1 MASEATG
8 EKTEAATPRRRQE
21 ARERGQV
28 ARSTEVNSA
37 LILLGTLGA
46 LALAGPVMGRTMV
59 EAFQHGLQIGG
70 RPDLGPEDVR
80 RLFLW
85 VAVTVGQ
92 VIAPVVLA
100 GLVFGLAAGAM
111 QVGFLV
117 IPENVRFNWARLNP
131 LNGLKGLLSTRGA
144 VELLKAVF
152 KMGTIGIVAYRTLR
166 PEWDRVPEL
175 AQMGLLGLIGWE
187 FHLVLVLAFKVTAAF
202 CLLAALD
209 YGYQRWKHEKSLRM
223 TKAEIKQEA
232 KQSEGDPQIRSR
244 VRSIQ
249 RERAMRRMIQ
259 DVPSASV
266 VVVNPTH
273 IAVALRYDP
282 ETMRAPRVVAKGK
295 RLVAERIVAAA
306 RAAGVPVIQDIP
318 LARALEKLVPVGGE
332 IPAALYRA
340 VAQILAY
347 VFARPARGVAA
358 GARP

>member
-1 MASEATG
+1 M
-8 EKTEAATPRRRQE
+8 
-21 ARERGQV
+21 
-28 ARSTEVNSA
+28 EVNSA
-37 LILLGTLGA
+37 MILLGTLGA
-46 LALAGPVMGRTMV
+46 LGLTGPAMGRALV
-59 EAFQHGLQIGG
+59 ETFQHGLQFGG
-70 RPDLGPEDVR
+70 RADLTPEDVR

-85 VAVTVGQ
+85 VAATVGR
-92 VIAPVVLA
+92 VVAPVAVA
-100 GLVFGLAAGAM
+100 GMLFGLAASVM

-117 IPENVRFNWARLNP
+117 VPESVRFNWARLSP
-131 LNGLKGLLSTRGA
+131 VNGLKGLLSMRGA
-144 VELLKAVF
+144 VELMKAILK
-152 KMGTIGIVAYRTLR
+152 MSIIGLVAYRTLR
-166 PEWDRVPEL
+166 PEWDRLPEL
-175 AQMGLLGLIGWE
+175 AQMDLPGLLGWE
-187 FHLVLVLAFKVTAAF
+187 LHLGLGLAFKVTAAF

-209 YGYQRWKHEKSLRM
+209 YGFQRWQHEKGLRM
-223 TKAEIKQEA
+223 TKAEIKQES
-232 KQSEGDPQIRSR
+232 KQSEGSPEIRSK

-273 IAVALRYDP
+273 IAVALRYEP
-282 ETMRAPRVVAKGK
+282 ETMRAPKVVAKGK

-347 VFARPARGVAA
+347 VFARRPRMVPA
-358 GARP
+358 

>member
-1 MASEATG
+1 MDSESAG
-8 EKTEAATPRRRQE
+8 EKTEAATPRKRQE
-21 ARERGQV
+21 AREQGRV
-28 ARSTEVNSA
+28 ARSTEVNTA
-37 LILLGTLGA
+37 MVLLGTLGG
-46 LALAGPVMGRTMV
+46 LALAGPAMGRILV
-59 EAFQHGLQIGG
+59 ETFQHGLRFGARG
-70 RPDLGPEDVR
+70 DLTPEDVR

-85 VAVTVGQ
+85 VSVTVGR
-92 VIAPVVLA
+92 VAAPVVVA
-100 GLVFGLAAGAM
+100 GMVFGLAGSVM

-117 IPENVRFNWARLNP
+117 TPETMRFNWGRLNP

-144 VELLKAVF
+144 VELVKAVL
-152 KMGTIGIVAYRTLR
+152 KIGTISIVTYRTLR

-175 AQMGLLGLIGWE
+175 AQLDLLELISWE
-187 FHLVLVLAFKVTAAF
+187 FHLMLALAFKVTGAF

-209 YGYQRWKHEKSLRM
+209 YGYQRWQHEKGLRM
-223 TKAEIKQEA
+223 SRTEIKQEA
-232 KQSEGDPQIRSR
+232 KQSEGSPEIRSR

-273 IAVALRYDP
+273 IAVALRYDS
-282 ETMRAPRVVAKGK
+282 ESMRAPKVVAKGK

-332 IPAALYRA
+332 IPAALYQA
-340 VAQILAY
+340 VAQILTY
-347 VFARPARGVAA
+347 VFARHPQRVHA
-358 GARP
+358 

>member
-1 MASEATG
+1 M
-8 EKTEAATPRRRQE
+8 
-21 ARERGQV
+21 

-37 LILLGTLGA
+37 MILLGTLGA
-46 LALAGPVMGRTMV
+46 LALMGPAIGRTLV
-59 EAFQHGLQIGG
+59 ESFQHGLQIGG
-70 RPDLGPEDVR
+70 RGDLNPEDVR

-85 VAVTVGQ
+85 ASVTVGR
-92 VIAPVVLA
+92 VVAPVALA
-100 GLVFGLAAGAM
+100 GMVFGLAACVV

-117 IPENVRFNWARLNP
+117 TPEAMRFNWGRLNP

-144 VELLKAVF
+144 VELVKALLKI
-152 KMGTIGIVAYRTLR
+152 GTIGIVAYRSLR
-166 PEWDRVPEL
+166 SEWDRVPEL
-175 AQMGLLGLIGWE
+175 AQMGLLGLISWE
-187 FHLVLVLAFKVTAAF
+187 FQLVLALAFKVTAAF

-232 KQSEGDPQIRSR
+232 KQSEGDPQIRNR

-249 RERAMRRMIQ
+249 RERVIRRMIQ
-259 DVPSASV
+259 DVRSASV

-273 IAVALRYDP
+273 IAVALRYEP

-306 RAAGVPVIQDIP
+306 RAAGVPVVQDIP

-347 VFARPARGVAA
+347 IFARHPRRVLA
-358 GARP
+358 